1 MLQSST
7 VRRLLAVLALVVG
20 CGKGSS
26 GEPAPI
32 HPIQVSL
39 PTGRIVLYGDS
50 RPANPGEE
58 FFMGRPDP
66 VQERALIIRQIASE
80 KPDLI
85 VHSGDL
91 VGRGSS
97 EGQWLRWDETHQP
110 ILGAKIPFHVSPGNH
125 EYAGDSTEG
134 LRYFHQRFP
143 SRGGWKWIAV
153 RAGPIQFVL
162 VDTNF
167 DSLSTAEVSSQDAW
181 FQKTLKDAAADAGI
195 KAVVV
200 VSHHPPY
207 TNSKVHGPSEE
218 TRRRFANTATTC
230 PKFKLYVAGH
240 VHNYER
246 FLIGGVHY
254 VVSGGGGAPATG
266 VRTSDFRTTPEF
278 HGPEY
283 RPFHYLMMTVGTDRA
298 TVDTFMLQ
306 DDATWKSG
314 DRFEI
319 PW

>member
-1 MLQSST
+1 MKPTL
-7 VRRLLAVLALVVG
+7 LLALVLALG
-20 CGKGSS
+20 CGKGSPT
-26 GEPAPI
+26 EPTQIKPI
-32 HPIQVSL
+32 LVPL
-39 PTGRIVLYGDS
+39 PTKRIVIYGDS

-66 VQERALIIRQIASE
+66 VQERALIIKRIASE

-97 EGQWLRWDETHQP
+97 EGQWKTWDQTHEP
-110 ILGAKIPFHVSPGNH
+110 ILAARIPFHVALGNH
-125 EYAGDSTEG
+125 EYVGDTREALG
-134 LRYFHQRFP
+134 YFNQRFP
-143 SRGGWKWIAV
+143 TQGGCKWFAV
-153 RAGPIQFVL
+153 RAGPVLFAL

-167 DSLSTAEVSSQDAW
+167 DSLSSDEVARQDAW
-181 FQKTLKDAAADAGI
+181 FKKTLEDVTADAEI
-195 KAVVV
+195 KALAV

-218 TRRRFANTATTC
+218 TRRRFASTAATC
-230 PKFKLYVAGH
+230 SKFKLYVAGH

-246 FLIGGVHY
+246 FHIGGVHY

-266 VRTSDFRTTPEF
+266 VRTADFRTTPEF

-283 RPFHYLMMTVGTDRA
+283 RPFHYLMMTLETDRA
-298 TVDTFMLQ
+298 TVDTIMLQ
-306 DDATWKSG
+306 DDASWKSG

-319 PW
+319 RW